1 MSFHI
6 RCGKIRAGGADIF
19 YREAGRE
26 DAPVIVLFH
35 GFPTAS
41 YMFSDLMPI
50 LAEKYH
56 VIAPDYPGFGESE
69 MVPRDK
75 FAYTFDH
82 LASVM
87 DDFLTRM
94 HVKKFAM
101 YIFDYGAPIGMRI
114 ACKHPDRI
122 TAIISQNGN
131 VYEEGLGEKWKARA
145 AYWAHPTEELRESF
159 KSAFRAPAV
168 TAQYMGGEAEGS
180 VLPDHYTLD
189 LYYMSRE
196 GEDEI
201 QSDLIYDY
209 RTNVAFYPTFQKYL
223 RTYQPPLLAIWGKND
238 VSFIPAGA
246 KSFQKDLPN
255 AVIRLL
261 DAGHFALETHSREI
275 GNKILQ
281 FLAKENI

>member
-131 VYEEGLGEKWKARA
+131 VSARNGKPALPTGPIRRKSSANPSSPPSAHRLSPRSTWAARQKAA
-145 AYWAHPTEELRESF
+145 SF
-159 KSAFRAPAV
+159 
-168 TAQYMGGEAEGS
+168 
-180 VLPDHYTLD
+180 
-189 LYYMSRE
+189 
-196 GEDEI
+196 
-201 QSDLIYDY
+201 
-209 RTNVAFYPTFQKYL
+209 RTITRLTF
-223 RTYQPPLLAIWGKND
+223 T
-238 VSFIPAGA
+238 
-246 KSFQKDLPN
+246 
-255 AVIRLL
+255 
-261 DAGHFALETHSREI
+261 T
-275 GNKILQ
+275 
-281 FLAKENI
+281 

>member
-145 AYWAHPTEELRESF
+145 AYRAHPTEELRESF

-209 RTNVAFYPTFQKYL
+209 RTNVAFYPTFRSTCAL
-223 RTYQPPLLAIWGKND
+223 ISRRSLPSGERTTFPSSRQVPK
-238 VSFIPAGA
+238 
-246 KSFQKDLPN
+246 
-255 AVIRLL
+255 
-261 DAGHFALETHSREI
+261 HSRKTSRMPSSASSMQATSHWRPTPE
-275 GNKILQ
+275 K
-281 FLAKENI
+281 

>member
-1 MSFHI
+1 
-6 RCGKIRAGGADIF
+6 
-19 YREAGRE
+19 
-26 DAPVIVLFH
+26 
-35 GFPTAS
+35 
-41 YMFSDLMPI
+41 
-50 LAEKYH
+50 
-56 VIAPDYPGFGESE
+56 

-114 ACKHPDRI
+114 ACKRPDRI

-145 AYWAHPTEELRESF
+145 AYWAHPTEEAPRILQVRLPRTGCHRAVHGRRGQKAASF
-159 KSAFRAPAV
+159 R
-168 TAQYMGGEAEGS
+168 TI
-180 VLPDHYTLD
+180 TRLD

-201 QSDLIYDY
+201 QSNLVYDY

-223 RTYQPPLLAIWGKND
+223 RTYQPPLLAIWGKNN
-238 VSFIPAGA
+238 VSFIQAGA
-246 KSFQKDLPN
+246 KAFQKDLPN

>member
-145 AYWAHPTEELRESF
+145 AYWAHPTEDLRESF
-159 KSAFRAPAV
+159 KSAFHAPAC
-168 TAQYMGGEAEGS
+168 
-180 VLPDHYTLD
+180 
-189 LYYMSRE
+189 
-196 GEDEI
+196 
-201 QSDLIYDY
+201 
-209 RTNVAFYPTFQKYL
+209 
-223 RTYQPPLLAIWGKND
+223 
-238 VSFIPAGA
+238 SFRNS
-246 KSFQKDLPN
+246 K
-255 AVIRLL
+255 
-261 DAGHFALETHSREI
+261 
-275 GNKILQ
+275 
-281 FLAKENI
+281 

>member
-1 MSFHI
+1 
-6 RCGKIRAGGADIF
+6 
-19 YREAGRE
+19 
-26 DAPVIVLFH
+26 
-35 GFPTAS
+35 
-41 YMFSDLMPI
+41 MFSDLMPI

-56 VIAPDYPGFGESE
+56 VSAPDYPGFGESE

-209 RTNVAFYPTFQKYL
+209 RTNVAF
-223 RTYQPPLLAIWGKND
+223 
-238 VSFIPAGA
+238 
-246 KSFQKDLPN
+246 
-255 AVIRLL
+255 
-261 DAGHFALETHSREI
+261 
-275 GNKILQ
+275 
-281 FLAKENI
+281 

>member
-82 LASVM
+82 LSVSIY
-87 DDFLTRM
+87 TRT
-94 HVKKFAM
+94 
-101 YIFDYGAPIGMRI
+101 APIISASSLTAAFWISRSFWNRWTSGSTTMS
-114 ACKHPDRI
+114 ACR
-122 TAIISQNGN
+122 
-131 VYEEGLGEKWKARA
+131 
-145 AYWAHPTEELRESF
+145 
-159 KSAFRAPAV
+159 
-168 TAQYMGGEAEGS
+168 
-180 VLPDHYTLD
+180 
-189 LYYMSRE
+189 
-196 GEDEI
+196 
-201 QSDLIYDY
+201 
-209 RTNVAFYPTFQKYL
+209 
-223 RTYQPPLLAIWGKND
+223 
-238 VSFIPAGA
+238 
-246 KSFQKDLPN
+246 
-255 AVIRLL
+255 
-261 DAGHFALETHSREI
+261 
-275 GNKILQ
+275 
-281 FLAKENI
+281 

>member
-82 LASVM
+82 LAVSIY
-87 DDFLTRM
+87 TRT
-94 HVKKFAM
+94 
-101 YIFDYGAPIGMRI
+101 APIISASSLTAAFWISRSFWNRWTSGSTTMS
-114 ACKHPDRI
+114 ACR
-122 TAIISQNGN
+122 
-131 VYEEGLGEKWKARA
+131 
-145 AYWAHPTEELRESF
+145 
-159 KSAFRAPAV
+159 
-168 TAQYMGGEAEGS
+168 
-180 VLPDHYTLD
+180 
-189 LYYMSRE
+189 
-196 GEDEI
+196 
-201 QSDLIYDY
+201 
-209 RTNVAFYPTFQKYL
+209 
-223 RTYQPPLLAIWGKND
+223 
-238 VSFIPAGA
+238 
-246 KSFQKDLPN
+246 
-255 AVIRLL
+255 
-261 DAGHFALETHSREI
+261 
-275 GNKILQ
+275 
-281 FLAKENI
+281 

>member
-101 YIFDYGAPIGMRI
+101 YIFDYGAPIG
-114 ACKHPDRI
+114 H
-122 TAIISQNGN
+122 
-131 VYEEGLGEKWKARA
+131 
-145 AYWAHPTEELRESF
+145 AHRMQAS
-159 KSAFRAPAV
+159 
-168 TAQYMGGEAEGS
+168 
-180 VLPDHYTLD
+180 
-189 LYYMSRE
+189 
-196 GEDEI
+196 
-201 QSDLIYDY
+201 
-209 RTNVAFYPTFQKYL
+209 
-223 RTYQPPLLAIWGKND
+223 
-238 VSFIPAGA
+238 
-246 KSFQKDLPN
+246 
-255 AVIRLL
+255 
-261 DAGHFALETHSREI
+261 
-275 GNKILQ
+275 
-281 FLAKENI
+281 